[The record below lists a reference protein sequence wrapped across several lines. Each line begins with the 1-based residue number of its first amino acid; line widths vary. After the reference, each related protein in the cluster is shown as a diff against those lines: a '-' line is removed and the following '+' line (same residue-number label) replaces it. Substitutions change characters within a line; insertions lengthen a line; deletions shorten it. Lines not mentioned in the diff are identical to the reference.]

1 MKTNSRLSRKLQLA
15 FGAAILVLLVVGA
28 ISYRG
33 IVESTESDLWVR
45 HTHGV
50 LEKLQDLLA
59 AMQTVE
65 SNLRGYLL
73 TGDESFL
80 EVYRAAIAKTE
91 EDQTIVRNLTV
102 DNAGQ
107 QRRLDALATR
117 TSRQLQI
124 AEQVLNFR
132 RTNGL
137 EAATDAVREGSGK
150 HIMDGLQGLVGQM
163 QDEELRLLVLREAD
177 AKRRSAQTKIVLIVG
192 SLLGLLITILAG
204 WSVRRDNSESKDSSA
219 KYRGLLE
226 AAPDAMVVVNQGG
239 EIVLLNVQAEQQFG
253 YSRDELLGQKVK
265 NIIPKGFAERLI
277 ADGTRSAAE
286 ALAQQIGTGIELVAR
301 RKDGSEFP
309 IEIMLSPLESAEGIL
324 VTAAIRDITVR
335 RTAEKHLGQME
346 GKYRGLLEAAP
357 DAMVVVNQGGELVL
371 LNVQAEKQFGYSRD
385 ELLGVEV
392 KNIIPN
398 GFAERLIADGTRT
411 AAEALAQQ
419 IGTGIELT
427 ARRKNGTEFP
437 IEIMLSPL
445 ESAEGTL
452 VTAAIRDISVRKAAE
467 RHLAQME
474 GRYRGLLEAAPD
486 AMVVVNQRG
495 QIVLLNVQ
503 AEKQFG
509 YRRDELVGQKVKNI
523 IPEGFA
529 ERLLADGTRS
539 AAEALAQQIGTGI
552 ELIARRKNGSEF
564 PIEIML
570 SPLESAEGTLVT
582 AAIRDISVRKAAER
596 HLAQMEGRYR
606 GLLEAAPDAMVVVNQ
621 TGEIVLLNVRAE
633 KEFGYSRDEL
643 VGQKV
648 KNIIPEGFAERL
660 IADGTRSAAE
670 ALAQQIGTGIE
681 LIARRKNGSEFPI
694 EIMLSPLESAEG
706 TLVTAA
712 IRDISVR
719 KAAERHLAQME
730 GRYRGL
736 LEAAPDAMVVVN
748 QRGQIVL
755 LNVQAEKQFG
765 YRRDELVGQK
775 VKNII
780 PEGFAERLLAD
791 GTRSAAEALAQQIGT
806 GIELIALRKNG
817 SEFPIEIMLSPLE
830 SAEGTLV
837 TAAIRDISVRRAAEK
852 HLAQMEGRYRGL
864 LEAAPDAMVVVN
876 QGGAIVLLNV
886 QAEKQFGYSR
896 DELIGQKVKN
906 IIPEGFAERLVADAL
921 RSVEEAL
928 AQQIGTGIELTGRRK
943 DQSEFP
949 IEIMLSPLES
959 TEGIL
964 VTAAVRD
971 ITTRK
976 KAEADL
982 LNKVEELN
990 RSNEEL
996 GQFAYIASHDLQEP
1010 LRMVASYTQ
1019 LLSKRYKGKL
1029 DSDAD
1034 EFIAFAVDGAS
1045 RMQRLILDLLAYS
1058 RVGTKGKDLLEI
1070 SSEETLQQALIN
1082 LRGAIAESG
1091 ALVTHD
1097 RLPQVLADEMQLV
1110 QLFQNLV
1117 GNAIKYQNRGIPKVH
1132 ISAARNGGMKWMFS
1146 VKDNG
1151 LGIDSQYFERI
1162 FGMFQRLHKREE
1174 FAGTG
1179 IGLAIC
1185 KKIVERHG
1193 GTISVESQPG
1203 QGSTFRFAL
1212 TGS

>member
-1 MKTNSRLSRKLQLA
+1 MKMKSLSSRKLQLA
-15 FGAAILVLLVVGA
+15 FGSAILALLAVGA

-33 IVESTESDLWVR
+33 MAESRESDRWVR
-45 HTHGV
+45 HTHEV
-50 LEKLQDLLA
+50 LESLQNLLA
-59 AMQTVE
+59 AVQTVE
-65 SNLRGYLL
+65 SNARGYLL

-80 EVYRAAIAKTE
+80 EVYRVGKVRTE
-91 EDQTIVRNLTV
+91 KEQAIVRDLTV
-102 DNAGQ
+102 DNAEQ
-107 QRRLDALATR
+107 QRRLDALVVLAAQKF
-117 TSRQLQI
+117 QL
-124 AEQVLNFR
+124 AEKVLSLR

-137 EAATDAVREGSGK
+137 EAATDAIQTGSGRQ
-150 HIMDGLQGLVGQM
+150 IMDDFQKLISEM
-163 QDEELRLLVLREAD
+163 QDEELRLLRLREAD
-177 AKRRSAQTKIVLIVG
+177 SKRRLDQTKTVLILG
-192 SLLGLLITILAG
+192 TLLGMLVASAAG
-204 WSVRRDNSESKDSSA
+204 WSAQRDSFARGLAEVSLRDSEEKYRRLIQGVQDYAILMLGPQGEIRSWNPGAERMTGCKFEEVAGQNYSRFFSPEDLKRGRPEEILRMAAASGLYEEQGMRLRKNSSRFLVRTTYTASRDLTGILRGFSVVSRDLSQGAESDA

-226 AAPDAMVVVNQGG
+226 AAPDAMVVVNQTG
-239 EIVLLNVQAEQQFG
+239 EI
-253 YSRDELLGQKVK
+253 
-265 NIIPKGFAERLI
+265 
-277 ADGTRSAAE
+277 
-286 ALAQQIGTGIELVAR
+286 
-301 RKDGSEFP
+301 
-309 IEIMLSPLESAEGIL
+309 
-324 VTAAIRDITVR
+324 
-335 RTAEKHLGQME
+335 
-346 GKYRGLLEAAP
+346 
-357 DAMVVVNQGGELVL
+357 VL

-385 ELLGVEV
+385 ELVGQRV
-392 KNIIPN
+392 KNIIPE
-398 GFAERLIADGTRT
+398 GFAERLIADGTRS
-411 AAEALAQQ
+411 AADALAQQ
-419 IGTGIELT
+419 IGTGIELI

-467 RHLAQME
+467 KHLGQME
-474 GRYRGLLEAAPD
+474 SRYRGLLEAAPD
-486 AMVVVNQRG
+486 AMVVVNQG
-495 QIVLLNVQ
+495 GEIVLLNVQ

-523 IPEGFA
+523 IPDGFA
-529 ERLLADGTRS
+529 ERLIADGTRT

-552 ELIARRKNGSEF
+552 ELIARRKNRTEF

-582 AAIRDISVRKAAER
+582 AAIRDITMRKDAER

-621 TGEIVLLNVRAE
+621 GGEIVLLNVQAE
-633 KEFGYSRDEL
+633 KQFGYSRDEL

-681 LIARRKNGSEFPI
+681 LIARRKN
-694 EIMLSPLESAEG
+694 
-706 TLVTAA
+706 
-712 IRDISVR
+712 R
-719 KAAERHLAQME
+719 
-730 GRYRGL
+730 
-736 LEAAPDAMVVVN
+736 
-748 QRGQIVL
+748 
-755 LNVQAEKQFG
+755 
-765 YRRDELVGQK
+765 
-775 VKNII
+775 
-780 PEGFAERLLAD
+780 
-791 GTRSAAEALAQQIGT
+791 
-806 GIELIALRKNG
+806 

-837 TAAIRDISVRRAAEK
+837 TAAIRDISVRRAAER

-876 QGGAIVLLNV
+876 QKGEIVLLNV

-896 DELIGQKVKN
+896 DELVGQKVKN
-906 IIPEGFAERLVADAL
+906 IIPQGFAERLVADAL
-921 RSVEEAL
+921 RSVEDAL

-943 DQSEFP
+943 DSSEFP

-959 TEGIL
+959 AEGIL

-976 KAEADL
+976 TAEANL
-982 LNKVEELN
+982 LNKMEELN

-1019 LLSKRYKGKL
+1019 LLSRRYKGKL

-1045 RMQRLILDLLAYS
+1045 RMQRLIQDLLAYS
-1058 RVGTKGKDLLEI
+1058 RVGTKGRDLLDI
-1070 SSEETLQQALIN
+1070 SSEEALQQALIN
-1082 LRGAIAESG
+1082 LRGAIEEKG

-1097 RLPQVLADEMQLV
+1097 PLPAVVADDMQLI

-1117 GNAIKYQNRGIPKVH
+1117 GNAIKYQNAEIPKVH
-1132 ISAARNGGMKWMFS
+1132 ISASRNGSKKWTFS

-1151 LGIDSQYFERI
+1151 LGIDPQYFEKI

-1193 GTISVESQPG
+1193 GSISVESQPG

-1212 TGS
+1212 AESEKKS